1 MVHADGISFGEKNMR
16 TRRTALLMLSIL
28 LVFGASACGPNRPAA
43 TDTSQAIAA
52 ARECGR
58 DCLEGFANRYLNA
71 LVAHNPSRLPLA
83 SHVKFTENGQELAVG
98 DALWATASDEP
109 TTYRIYLTDPQT
121 GQVGFS
127 GLMKENGKLA
137 LISFRLKI
145 ANGRVRE
152 IEQIVARDDGRFF
165 GGKSL
170 TSPDPIYA
178 EVLAPSERTSRA
190 DMIAIA
196 DSYFNA
202 LERMDGTRPVPFAD
216 TCNRLENGMQTTNNP
231 GPGNASGDSF
241 NIMALGC
248 IEQFKTGYF
257 RFVTR
262 IRRRHL
268 VVDEDRGMVSSTACL
283 DHAGNIKAVTLTNGR
298 TIPVGLSTP
307 TTLMGGGFFKI
318 KSGKIH
324 RIHTVLISV
333 PYGMKQ
339 GW

>member
-1 MVHADGISFGEKNMR
+1 MKTGQ
-16 TRRTALLMLSIL
+16 TTLLMLSIL
-28 LVFGASACGPNRPAA
+28 AIGALSCGPNRPAA
-43 TDTSQAIAA
+43 TDTSPAVAA
-52 ARECGR
+52 APECGR
-58 DCLEGFANRYLNA
+58 DCLESFANQYLDA
-71 LVAHNPSRLPLA
+71 LVAHDPSRLPLA
-83 SHVKFTENGQELAVG
+83 GNVKFTENGQELAVG
-98 DALWATASDEP
+98 DALWATASDKP
-109 TTYRIYLTDPQT
+109 TTYRIYLADPKT

-137 LISFRLKI
+137 LISFRLKT
-145 ANGRVRE
+145 ANGKVTE

-170 TSPDPIYA
+170 TTPDPIYA
-178 EVLAPSERTSRA
+178 EILAPSERSSRA

-196 DSYFNA
+196 DSYFKA

-216 TCNRLENGMQTTNNP
+216 TCNRLENGLQTTNNP
-231 GPGNASGDSF
+231 GPGGASGDGF
-241 NIMALGC
+241 NIMALSC

-257 RFVTR
+257 RFVTQ

-268 VVDEDRGMVSSTACL
+268 VVDEERGIVSSTACL
-283 DHAGNIKAVTLTNGR
+283 DHAGNIKSVTLTNGR

-318 KSGKIH
+318 KGGKIH